1 MGTPRRERRTG
12 TNETKRAR
20 AREKKSQRVMG
31 GSLSAPA
38 FYHPDLLAVL
48 QCQKKIPIDFV
59 SRDVP
64 SWHIVPLLETHT
76 HIKAPHRP
84 ASHSVMTDSVAY
96 DVPLYQRHVAQLPG
110 GPYKRPR
117 DPDWSRNSPVANEL
131 VDILNGALQDMGGW
145 PICETIRCLCCSVSG
160 PVRNTPPQMVEAF
173 KKVCQ
178 QVNEAKLFNMGLQ
191 CRAGMY
197 KIARYGGQAWPV
209 EVNEFCVL
217 VEKRDDEKLRNVEA
231 LDTLEY
237 IRSLKLSPGWEP
249 RDWRDH
255 HAVVTGW
262 SPPANWMARCYDFP
276 TPSYET
282 TNYV

>member
-1 MGTPRRERRTG
+1 
-12 TNETKRAR
+12 
-20 AREKKSQRVMG
+20 MG

-64 SWHIVPLLETHT
+64 SWHIAPLLETHT

-237 IRSLKLSPGWEP
+237 SSSLKFLDMGPYPS
-249 RDWRDH
+249 RDQRDH
-255 HAVVTGW
+255 HAAVTTW
-262 SPPANWMARCYDFP
+262 SPPANWMAR
-276 TPSYET
+276 
-282 TNYV
+282 VQ